1 MLYREGSRP
10 KNFIEQIF
18 KQEGTMGRV
27 KGICYGNDAFP
38 NPYTPSNA
46 NSFQCTFGSDP
57 TASYVGALFGK
68 DYGNSVQYWC
78 QNEGMQGLVCRFDI
92 AWMHNMG
99 VELVRLY
106 DWDARNDHQS
116 FLDQCQQHGLGVLV
130 SISNYNLRPSEGLPN
145 MDKAIPMFIRS
156 FSKGHDYHPAVQ
168 GIVIGNEYNREADIS
183 VENVAAFT
191 NRWAS
196 IEGAQFGGHRKV
208 LIGHPVA
215 FGLTNNENDCWYA
228 WQQLLPRIK
237 ALNSRLFL
245 APQTYNPAADLFH
258 NYRGTNKGYVDLTF
272 DRFGLPI
279 WFTEIGL
286 DRTKPDHVNVVTGQL
301 QGCINYSKQ
310 NPSKLIGCCMFQYA
324 DKVWMQGTTKGSF
337 GTYTHARP
345 VHGPVTFTGA
355 DFSHRDNN
363 VPLGTLNIDT
373 LAKTDLFA
381 AVTKAYKT

>member
-1 MLYREGSRP
+1 
-10 KNFIEQIF
+10 
-18 KQEGTMGRV
+18 MGRV
-27 KGICYGNDAFP
+27 KGMCYGNDAFP

-68 DYGNSVQYWC
+68 DYSNSVRTLWC
-78 QNEGMQGLVCRFDI
+78 QNEGMQGLTCRYDI

-99 VELVRLY
+99 VELIRLY

-116 FLDQCQQHGLGVLV
+116 FLDQCQQHGLSVLV
-130 SISNYNLRPSEGLPN
+130 SVSNYNLRPSEGLPN
-145 MDKAIPMFIRS
+145 MDQAIPMFIRS
-156 FSKGHDYHPAVQ
+156 FSKGGDYHPAVQ
-168 GIVIGNEYNREADIS
+168 GIVIGNEFNRENDIS

-196 IEGAQFGGHRKV
+196 IEQQQFGGHRKV

-215 FGLTNNENDCWYA
+215 FGLTNNENDCWYV
-228 WQQLLPRIK
+228 WQQLLPKIS
-237 ALNSRLFL
+237 AMNSRLFL
-245 APQTYNPAADLFH
+245 APQTYNPARDLFQD
-258 NYRGTNKGYVDLTF
+258 YRGTGRGYVDLTF
-272 DRFGLPI
+272 DRFGFPI

-286 DRTKPDHVNVVTGQL
+286 DRMKPDHVNVVTGQL

-324 DKVWMQGTTKGSF
+324 DKAWAQGTTEGSF
-337 GTYTHARP
+337 GTLTHTGP
-345 VHGPVTFTGA
+345 VHGPVTFTAA
-355 DFSHRDNN
+355 DFTHRDNN